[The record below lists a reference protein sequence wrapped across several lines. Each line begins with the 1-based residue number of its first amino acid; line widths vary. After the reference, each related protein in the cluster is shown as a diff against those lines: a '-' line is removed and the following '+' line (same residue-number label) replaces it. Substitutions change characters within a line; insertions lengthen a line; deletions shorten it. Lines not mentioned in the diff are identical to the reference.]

1 MYRDTIC
8 ILSDHRGETLAHITC
23 SILCERETEDVRREV
38 VGRLEYVGYTGGEE
52 LSLAAPWSGD
62 DKHGSI
68 YRLDGFELFF
78 IQGCEDIL
86 EIHR

>member
-1 MYRDTIC
+1 M
-8 ILSDHRGETLAHITC
+8 SDHRREALTHIA
-23 SILCERETEDVRREV
+23 SRILCEREAEDVRREV

-52 LSLAAPWSGD
+52 LCLATPWSGD
-62 DKHGSI
+62 DKHGSV
-68 YRLDGFELFF
+68 DGFDRFELFF